1 MKNILT
7 LVLFLFLLTSCNNI
21 DLVLNDMNQTSF
33 LKNKTA
39 LELSGVI
46 KDGSSQEF
54 YSFFGNPK
62 NIDYILSA
70 NLSEDK
76 KNRLVK
82 KNQVAE
88 KIDYEITIVYD
99 LYYKTKNCRVISKNI
114 VTKFSFVPKSFGY
127 NFGTDRSFEKLY
139 TNSIKKNIYSFLQF
153 FSQSNKT
160 SCN

>member
-1 MKNILT
+1 
-7 LVLFLFLLTSCNNI
+7 
-21 DLVLNDMNQTSF
+21 MNQTSF